1 MQRAVIVMLIGIGA
15 TVSGCGPTELQRRT
29 CDMYVDAGGRAAP
42 DLAYWIKFFNAP
54 NAVDD
59 MNKRYAEREGP
70 KPPET
75 SQVRAQRHVAS
86 VKLAN
91 QMAKDIVSAR
101 LSISLREVDQALE
114 KCLSST
120 LRAKIK

>member
-1 MQRAVIVMLIGIGA
+1 MGLSGLGGVAQF
-15 TVSGCGPTELQRRT
+15 VSTQRRVS
-29 CDMYVDAGGRAAP
+29 CACARYVDAGGRAEP
-42 DLAYWIKFFNAP
+42 DLAYWVKFFNAP
-54 NAVDD
+54 DAVDD
-59 MNKRYAEREGP
+59 MNKRYAEREGL

-75 SQVRAQRHVAS
+75 PQVRAQRHVAS

>member
-1 MQRAVIVMLIGIGA
+1 MDDV
-15 TVSGCGPTELQRRT
+15 VSAQCLRRLQKYRCQAGP
-29 CDMYVDAGGRAAP
+29 
-42 DLAYWIKFFNAP
+42 P
-54 NAVDD
+54 NV
-59 MNKRYAEREGP
+59 P
-70 KPPET
+70 L
-75 SQVRAQRHVAS
+75 AS